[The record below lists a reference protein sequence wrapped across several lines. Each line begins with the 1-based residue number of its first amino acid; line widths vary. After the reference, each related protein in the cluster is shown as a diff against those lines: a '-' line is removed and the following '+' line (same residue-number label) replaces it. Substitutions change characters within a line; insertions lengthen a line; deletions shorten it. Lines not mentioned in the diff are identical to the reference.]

1 VAVSIEGFM
10 NQWRRFWGGL
20 NTPRKVALFG
30 VSVGVMATLVLLVL
44 WGGRPSYKVLYSQL
58 GREDAAAIVERLR
71 AKRVPY
77 RLQDEGSTILVP
89 DENIYELRLELATEG
104 LPQGGGVGFE
114 IFDRNNFGA
123 TEFVQRVNLQRALQ
137 GELARTIRQFPQV
150 VQARVHLSMPE
161 ESLFVREEKT
171 PKATVVLHLKP
182 GAALQPSQL
191 QGIAHLVAS
200 SVQGMEPK
208 DVHIVDTLGKVLY
221 SMADQE
227 SWQGVTDSLLD
238 LQGELERR
246 LERKIQGLLEPLVG
260 ADHVLAR
267 VNVDLDPDRVEQTEE
282 RYDPDQV
289 AVRSEQRVSETS
301 SGPAAVVGG
310 IPGVLSNTTE
320 QGGTQATGGQSG
332 YQRQNEIINYELSR
346 LTRRT
351 TSPMGRIRRLTVAV
365 LVDGVRKK
373 VVGQDGK
380 ETWQVVPRPA
390 SELRQYEE
398 IVKQAVGLDPR
409 RGDQLRVASIP
420 FERMREPAADQ
431 APPAWLERL
440 LQWGS
445 GPLAR
450 YGMISLI
457 ASLFILLVV
466 RPFVKGFLSALQ
478 PSPQPMELPK
488 TVQELEAEPE
498 EARPDGVSLPS
509 QQLVQ
514 LAETDPE
521 RFALALRAWMRR
533 EQ

>member
-1 VAVSIEGFM
+1 M
-10 NQWRRFWGGL
+10 
-20 NTPRKVALFG
+20 
-30 VSVGVMATLVLLVL
+30 
-44 WGGRPSYKVLYSQL
+44 
-58 GREDAAAIVERLR
+58 
-71 AKRVPY
+71 
-77 RLQDEGSTILVP
+77 
-89 DENIYELRLELATEG
+89 
-104 LPQGGGVGFE
+104 
-114 IFDRNNFGA
+114 
-123 TEFVQRVNLQRALQ
+123 
-137 GELARTIRQFPQV
+137 
-150 VQARVHLSMPE
+150 
-161 ESLFVREEKT
+161 
-171 PKATVVLHLKP
+171 
-182 GAALQPSQL
+182 
-191 QGIAHLVAS
+191 
-200 SVQGMEPK
+200 
-208 DVHIVDTLGKVLY
+208 
-221 SMADQE
+221 
-227 SWQGVTDSLLD
+227 
-238 LQGELERR
+238 
-246 LERKIQGLLEPLVG
+246 
-260 ADHVLAR
+260 
-267 VNVDLDPDRVEQTEE
+267 EQTEE